1 MLFSINKQITCTIRK
16 TSSRGFTNSVKLHHA
31 LPSRCTPKRNFTS
44 NLPRFLVWDTQIG
57 VRHLSLTAPGRNLSD
72 GPSLHSVAFVASE
85 AKLENIATE
94 VTNLPPEEILAA
106 ADLTSPAENI
116 ITELTN
122 PPLEEILV
130 AADLTSPAES
140 TVVSEE
146 IIVDSVPL
154 SNEGIANDFFTP
166 ETNTVQEISQ
176 LPSENLSAVTDT
188 FTSSAPPME
197 FISIPEPPSIPIP
210 TETISV
216 VNSLS
221 EPPFSDLDLGGY
233 TPAGLIESALEWL
246 HIGADLPWW
255 ICIVLG
261 TVTIRTLLF
270 PLVVKSQRHNAK
282 VANNSPQMQ
291 VLQKKMTE
299 ARQSGNAMLT
309 AQMTNE
315 MQIFMKEKDINPFKG
330 LILPLVQAPI
340 FISVFIALRSMAS
353 APVES
358 FKTGGLFCFTDLT
371 VCDPYYVLP
380 ILTSATLFLSIEM
393 GTNTAQMNAQ
403 NMGLMKYFLRALP
416 VVMFPFI
423 MHFPAALTLYWFSA
437 NVITGAQV
445 ALFKVPKVRDY
456 FQIEARRNFESDQM
470 EVLDSNKKKGFRQ
483 SATEAWNNMKIINEL
498 EERKKFS
505 ELKFKQAGHSPVQ
518 KTYKYDPT
526 KQTAQQIVKRIK
538 GPKRP

>member
-94 VTNLPPEEILAA
+94 VTNPPPEEILAA
-106 ADLTSPAENI
+106 ADLTSPA
-116 ITELTN
+116 
-122 PPLEEILV
+122 
-130 AADLTSPAES
+130 
-140 TVVSEE
+140 
-146 IIVDSVPL
+146 
-154 SNEGIANDFFTP
+154 